1 MTLYW
6 CALLGAVF
14 VGLAGQILLKYGAA
28 EADFVAQL
36 FKPATIAGMA
46 AYGGAALLYIVAL
59 RRIPMSVALPFS
71 AISYIGVAVIGYF
84 VFGEAFGWTKAAAIG
99 LICLGVALL
108 AAA

>member
-59 RRIPMSVALPFS
+59 RRIPMSVALP
-71 AISYIGVAVIGYF
+71 ARHRAR
-84 VFGEAFGWTKAAAIG
+84 WPKHRLRPKTKP
-99 LICLGVALL
+99 
-108 AAA
+108 